1 VKARLGG
8 TALAAALLAA
18 APARAEGD
26 GLYGRFA
33 GDVELRGAAGVAV
46 VAGGPM
52 IAGEI
57 GARYLSSAGIFVG
70 YADAAGGRK
79 PRVLRSIAAGVEV
92 APFFLTRYASNAER
106 GPAHLDLLLD
116 SLAFGV
122 GAFWAQPQGSAFGAR
137 PGLEIALSMS
147 IPILPRIDGPILG
160 VRGALRW
167 RDEDL
172 GGRPEGVVDRG
183 ALLSFTIGWRQVV
196 HTHLVDPGDEA
207 FR

>member
-1 VKARLGG
+1 MRARLGG
-8 TALAAALLAA
+8 TALVAATLAA

-46 VAGGPM
+46 AAGGPM
-52 IAGEI
+52 IAGEL
-57 GARYLSSAGIFVG
+57 GARYLGSAGFFVG
-70 YADAAGGRK
+70 YADAAGGQR

-92 APFFLTRYASNAER
+92 APLFLTRYASNAEH

-122 GAFWAQPQGSAFGAR
+122 GAFWAQPQGGPFGAR
-137 PGLEIALSMS
+137 PGVEIALSLA
-147 IPILPRIDGPILG
+147 IPVLPRIDGPILG
-160 VRGALRW
+160 VRAALRW

-172 GGRPEGVVDRG
+172 GGRPEAFVERG
-183 ALLSFTIGWRQVV
+183 ALLSFTVGWRHVV
-196 HTHLVDPGDEA
+196 HTHLVDPGDA
-207 FR
+207 ALR